1 MGRIASFFARIIP
14 RLPLVFTLATRTH
27 WRDAW
32 SWLGYSLL
40 GGLLP
45 FWGTALILLLIRRG
59 QSFGAYF
66 ENGELAVFC
75 AGVLASAMPV
85 MWRRVKDPPVEH
97 PGSLNFL
104 AIIGLAVALLLFAS
118 VTITR
123 QVNLGSP
130 GTPPALVIDGTAVL
144 YISLLLFVA
153 SISLGFLVELTNN
166 VRVTREDLQAF
177 EVQRETSLSE
187 KFDEARRGQP

>member
-1 MGRIASFFARIIP
+1 MGRIASFLARIIP

-32 SWLGYSLL
+32 SWLGYTLL

-45 FWGTALILLLIRRG
+45 FWGTALVLLLIRRG
-59 QSFGAYF
+59 QSFGTYF
-66 ENGELAVFC
+66 QNGELAVFC
-75 AGVLASAMPV
+75 AGVLASAIPV
-85 MWRRVKDPPVEH
+85 MWRRVKDAPVEH

-104 AIIGLAVALLLFAS
+104 AVIGLAVALLLFAS

-130 GTPPALVIDGTAVL
+130 ATPFLVLNGPAVL
-144 YISLLLFVA
+144 YVSLLLFAA
-153 SISLGFLVELTNN
+153 SICLGFLVELTNN
-166 VRVTREDLQAF
+166 VRLTTEDLQAF
-177 EVQRETSLSE
+177 ETQRETTLAQE
-187 KFDEARRGQP
+187 FAKARKEQP